1 MPVPPWYA
9 EPGLVALVAA
19 RVTDT
24 LASVSAGRRSL
35 PLPGH
40 LHGPLVPEQARDT
53 GDTYPA
59 QLAESAGLVA
69 AEARIGRW
77 EVAWQS
83 AGRTPEPWLG
93 PDVRDVVRRL
103 AETGGVNDVHGVV
116 ICPIGFVADHLEV
129 LYDLDIELAAVAAQV
144 GLSYARTA
152 SLNDDP
158 RFIGVL
164 ADVVSAAAARRGLS
178 RACAGW
184 WWSAAASAGWPR
196 PGSCPAGRTVQG
208 GASTSLVLES
218 SSRLGGAL
226 DSQEFGGRPVDTG
239 PDGFLGRRP
248 EATDLCRQ
256 IGLGDAL
263 VPVAGGG
270 AGVWAARAGPPAAPG
285 LALGIPTRFWPAARS
300 GVLGLRGQLG
310 LARDVLLPRPDVRG
324 PIGDRSIGPLVA
336 RKLGQRV
343 VDRLVDPLIGGIH
356 AGSVD
361 DMSAAAV
368 YPPLLTAARKRGSLM
383 RALRAEL
390 PRAAPDDPEPLFW
403 ALEGGMATMVERL
416 RTVLVARGVEIR
428 CGTAGR
434 GARTAWRRVDG
445 ADGRRAPRGRRPGAR
460 RPRARRPAGCSAP
473 TTTRRPACSSSIS
486 YAPVTLVTLRVRSD
500 AAASPLTGTGFL
512 VPRRSPGPAPYGG
525 DAWAVTAC
533 TYLSQKWPHLAAEG
547 DLLLRASLGRF
558 GDDRAGSWSDAEV
571 VDRVVNELG
580 ELIGLS
586 GEPLE
591 TLVTRWPQA
600 FPQYRVHHLM
610 RTAGIEAA
618 AARLGGLAVAGAAY
632 RGVGIPACIASG
644 RAAAQ
649 AVG

>member
-1 MPVPPWYA
+1 MRRVVVVGGGISGLAAAWELSGGA
-9 EPGLVALVAA
+9 EG
-19 RVTDT
+19 
-24 LASVSAGRRSL
+24 
-35 PLPGH
+35 
-40 LHGPLVPEQARDT
+40 Q
-53 GDTYPA
+53 
-59 QLAESAGLVA
+59 
-69 AEARIGRW
+69 
-77 EVAWQS
+77 
-83 AGRTPEPWLG
+83 
-93 PDVRDVVRRL
+93 
-103 AETGGVNDVHGVV
+103 GGVHVTVV
-116 ICPIGFVADHLEV
+116 EA
-129 LYDLDIELAAVAAQV
+129 
-144 GLSYARTA
+144 
-152 SLNDDP
+152 
-158 RFIGVL
+158 
-164 ADVVSAAAARRGLS
+164 
-178 RACAGW
+178 
-184 WWSAAASAGWPR
+184 
-196 PGSCPAGRTVQG
+196 
-208 GASTSLVLES
+208 

-226 DSQEFGGRPVDTG
+226 DSQKFGGRPVDTG

-270 AGVWAARAGPPAAPG
+270 AGVWAGGRVRPLPRG
-285 LALGIPTRFWPAARS
+285 LALGIPTRFWPTARS
-300 GVLGLRGQLG
+300 GVVGLRGQLG
-310 LARDVLLPRPDVRG
+310 LARDALLPRPDVRG

-390 PRAAPDDPEPLFW
+390 RPPPDDPPPDGPPPLFW

-416 RTVLVARGVEIR
+416 RSVLIARGAEIR
-428 CGTAGR
+428 CGTPAEGLERRAGGWTVLTGGAPLQADALVLAVPAPVAGR
-434 GARTAWRRVDG
+434 LL
-445 ADGRRAPRGRRPGAR
+445 RPHDDEA
-460 RPRARRPAGCSAP
+460 AGLL
-473 TTTRRPACSSSIS
+473 SSIS

-512 VPRRSPGPAPYGG
+512 VPRRSPGPALYGG

-533 TYLSQKWPHLAAEG
+533 TYLSQKWPHLAADG

-571 VDRVVNELG
+571 VDRVVSELG
-580 ELIGLS
+580 ALIGLS

-591 TLVTRWPQA
+591 RLVTRWPQA

-618 AARLGGLAVAGAAY
+618 VARLGGLAVAGAAY